1 MQPTFVALCVALGI
15 GLLVG
20 AERERRKDS
29 SPDRGSAGIRT
40 FAIVSLLGA
49 VGMLVGGVAVLALVV
64 FITGLAAM
72 AAYVSNHREDKGI
85 TTEMALVLNGLLG
98 GLAVVDALLAAEV
111 GVLLALLLFA
121 RKAIH
126 HFVRALLT
134 EQDLQ
139 DALVFAGI
147 ALIVLPL
154 APDAFMGPLNALNP
168 RHLVLLVV
176 VMLAISA
183 CGYVGSR
190 WLGPRYGLPLAGF
203 SSGFVSSVATT
214 YSMGQRGQ
222 VNGVVSGPAVAGA
235 ALSSIATFV
244 QMSVLIGLV
253 APQLLRLMALPLLLG
268 GAAALSYGLWCLYG
282 SDSGSST
289 PATAHPEGAP
299 DVGRAFDLQSAVAFA
314 GVLTLVMMVSAG
326 LNAWLGER
334 GVALA
339 AMVAGL
345 ADAHATAAS
354 TASLIAAGEIKA
366 QQAVLPILLGLS
378 ANTLTKAV
386 VAYQAGGV
394 AYLCRMAPGLAL
406 MMVAVWAGYG
416 VLWLSS

>member
-203 SSGFVSSVATT
+203 SSGFVSSVATI
-214 YSMGQRGQ
+214 YSMGQRGR

-282 SDSGSST
+282 SGSD
-289 PATAHPEGAP
+289 PTANALPEGGP
-299 DVGRAFDLQSAVAFA
+299 DVGRAFDLRSAVAFA

-378 ANTLTKAV
+378 ANTMTKAV
-386 VAYQAGGV
+386 VAHQAGGV
-394 AYLCRMAPGLAL
+394 AYLRSMAPGLAL